1 MKKLKKVLAAAS
13 MLLLLSASLFADP
26 PRKPADASLSVVEAL
41 QNSFRSISN
50 TMLPAVVEVDVTE
63 TKTYTDP
70 FGGMSNPFEFFFGP
84 RGKSDDDNEKKNQTA
99 PSESSGRRLKLGGYS
114 LLMTA
119 IVIGAA
125 VLRRNGEAK

>member
-26 PRKPADASLSVVEAL
+26 PKKSADPSLSVVEAL

-70 FGGMSNPFEFFFGP
+70 FGGMSNPFEFFFGSP
-84 RGKSDDDNEKKNQTA
+84 RGKNNEDDSKKNQREYEHITYLQITML
-99 PSESSGRRLKLGGYS
+99 PVLQLKSALS
-114 LLMTA
+114 LMTSA
-119 IVIGAA
+119 SLKVS
-125 VLRRNGEAK
+125 L

>member
-1 MKKLKKVLAAAS
+1 MRKLTKVIAAAS

-26 PRKPADASLSVVEAL
+26 PKRPGEPYYSSSSASSSANSSLSVIEAL

-70 FGGMSNPFEFFFGP
+70 FGGMSNPFEFFFGSP
-84 RGKSDDDNEKKNQTA
+84 RGNNGDDSDKKNQR
-99 PSESSGRRLKLGGYS
+99 E
-114 LLMTA
+114 
-119 IVIGAA
+119 
-125 VLRRNGEAK
+125 

>member
-1 MKKLKKVLAAAS
+1 MRKLTKVIAAAS

-26 PRKPADASLSVVEAL
+26 PRRPGEPAYSSSSSANSSLSVIEAL

-70 FGGMSNPFEFFFGP
+70 FGGMSNPFEFFFGSP
-84 RGKSDDDNEKKNQTA
+84 RGKNGDDSDKNNQR
-99 PSESSGRRLKLGGYS
+99 EY
-114 LLMTA
+114 
-119 IVIGAA
+119 
-125 VLRRNGEAK
+125 